1 MAASNVIEPKYIK
14 EAETITRR
22 LTLRKAVPYLLLA
35 PAFALLSVVLL
46 YPIAYNL
53 FLGFWQWKFTDLNNV
68 KFVGFENYRYLLFED
83 PDFWPS
89 LRFTL
94 FFMVVSLLVEFF
106 LGLASAL
113 LLHRLERGKRI
124 ITALVLLPYMVAP
137 IAAGLVWRLF
147 WARDFGLVNW
157 GLNLFGIKPVNWLG
171 DASTALWSVAIPE
184 IWRSMPFVI
193 LLLLAGLSSMPTDIF
208 EAARSDGASRW
219 QSFRYLT
226 LPLLLPSITIALVF
240 QSIFKLRVF
249 DLVFILTGGGP
260 GVETTSL
267 GILVY
272 RTYFRYFE
280 GGAAASQSVI
290 LLVLG
295 AAISFIYLKLL
306 YRQVEY

>member
-1 MAASNVIEPKYIK
+1 MAALNVLEPKSI
-14 EAETITRR
+14 EVATTSRR
-22 LTLRKAVPYLLLA
+22 TSLRKAVPYILLA
-35 PAFALLSVVLL
+35 PAFILLSVVLL
-46 YPIAYNL
+46 YPIFYNL
-53 FLGFWQWKFTDLNNV
+53 FLGFWQWKFTDLESV
-68 KFVGFENYRYLLFED
+68 KFVGLENYRYLLFED

-94 FFMVVSLLVEFF
+94 LFMVVTLLTEFL
-106 LGLASAL
+106 LGLGSAL
-113 LLHRLERGKRI
+113 LLNRLGRGKRLV
-124 ITALVLLPYMVAP
+124 TALVLLPYMVAP

-157 GLNLFGIKPVNWLG
+157 GLNLFGVEPVNWLG
-171 DASTALWSVAIPE
+171 DAKTALWSVAVPE

-193 LLLLAGLSSMPTDIF
+193 LLLLAGLTSMPTDIF
-208 EAARSDGASRW
+208 EAARADGANRW
-219 QSFRYLT
+219 QTFRYLT

-280 GGAAASQSVI
+280 GGAAAAQSVV

-295 AAISFIYLKLL
+295 AGISFIYLKLF

>member
-1 MAASNVIEPKYIK
+1 MAISNVIEPKTVKIG
-14 EAETITRR
+14 AESRR
-22 LTLRKAVPYLLLA
+22 ITLRKAVPYLLIAPSFILLA
-35 PAFALLSVVLL
+35 VVLL
-46 YPIAYNL
+46 YPIIYNL
-53 FLGFWQWKFTDLNNV
+53 FLGFWQWRFTDLDNV
-68 KFVGFENYRYLLFED
+68 KFVGLENYRYLIFED

-89 LRFTL
+89 LKFTL
-94 FFMVVSLLVEFF
+94 LFTVVTLGVEFF
-106 LGLASAL
+106 AGLGSAL
-113 LLHRLERGKRI
+113 LLNRLKTGKQI

-157 GLNLFGIKPVNWLG
+157 GLHFFGVGPVNWLG
-171 DASTALWSVAIPE
+171 DAQTALWSVAVPE

-193 LLLLAGLSSMPTDIF
+193 LLLLAGLTSMPTDIF
-208 EAARSDGASRW
+208 EAARSDGANRW

-280 GGAAASQSVI
+280 GGAAAAQSVV

-295 AAISFIYLKLL
+295 AGISFVYLKLL
-306 YRQVEY
+306 YKQVEY